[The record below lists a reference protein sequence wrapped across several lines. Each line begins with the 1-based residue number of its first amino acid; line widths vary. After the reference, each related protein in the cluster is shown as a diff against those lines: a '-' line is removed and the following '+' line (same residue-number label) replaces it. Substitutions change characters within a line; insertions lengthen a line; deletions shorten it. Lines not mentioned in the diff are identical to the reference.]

1 MNIEEQIALLR
12 DGTEKWNSWRKEHPN
27 IAPSLRDV
35 NFVAEFSGDG
45 FYDLPV
51 FSNTDFSGTDFNMV
65 SFRNCQFCDCCFD
78 GAKITF
84 ADLVDSYFESCT
96 FRNVNMRVT
105 AIGNAAFN
113 NCIFE
118 NSDLSYCSAEKTSF
132 KGSSFKNTKLEH
144 MSLVAND
151 FSDTQ
156 LFDCNVYGISSWDLN
171 LENSSQKDLIITPD
185 DKTIITVDNI
195 ELAQFLYLI
204 INNDKLRNVIDTI
217 TSKVVLILGN
227 FSEERKKILDE
238 IREKLRTYD
247 LIPVMFDFEKPNSR
261 NLTETVKTLA
271 VMSRFVIV
279 DISSPRSTP
288 HEIANFAIS
297 LPSVSVYPIIVDS
310 EKEFGMFADYAS
322 YPWIKPITKY
332 NNQIINQ
339 VIDDIVKKQKS

>member
-1 MNIEEQIALLR
+1 MKIEEQIALLR

-27 IAPSLRDV
+27 ITPSLRNVD
-35 NFVAEFSGDG
+35 FVKEFSGDG

-51 FSNTDFSGTDFNMV
+51 FSNTDFSDTDFNMV

-105 AIGNAAFN
+105 AIGDAAFN

-144 MSLVAND
+144 ISLVAND

-171 LENSSQKDLIITPD
+171 LENSTQKDLIITP
-185 DKTIITVDNI
+185 DNI

-217 TSKVVLILGN
+217 TSKVVLIFGN

-238 IREKLRTYD
+238 TKRK
-247 LIPVMFDFEKPNSR
+247 VA
-261 NLTETVKTLA
+261 NL
-271 VMSRFVIV
+271 
-279 DISSPRSTP
+279 
-288 HEIANFAIS
+288 
-297 LPSVSVYPIIVDS
+297 
-310 EKEFGMFADYAS
+310 
-322 YPWIKPITKY
+322 
-332 NNQIINQ
+332 
-339 VIDDIVKKQKS
+339 